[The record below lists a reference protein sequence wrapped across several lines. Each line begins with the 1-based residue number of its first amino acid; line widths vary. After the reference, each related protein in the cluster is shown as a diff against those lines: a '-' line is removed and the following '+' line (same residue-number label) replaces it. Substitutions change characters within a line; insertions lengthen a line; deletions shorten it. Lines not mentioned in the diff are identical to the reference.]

1 MKPLEGMTVLDFTQA
16 YSGPYCTLNL
26 ADYGARV
33 IKVERIGY
41 GDQTREWAP
50 LRPTGESAYYALY
63 NRNKEGIAVNLRD
76 ERGRE
81 IILKLAAK
89 ADIAVNNFKVGTL
102 DKLGLGYE
110 DLKKVNPDIIFA
122 SVSGY
127 GTNGPMAKLAAYDNI
142 IEATCGL
149 MDMSG
154 FPDREPVRSGASIGD
169 SYSGLSAAVGI
180 AAACYHK
187 LKTGEGQ
194 TVDVAMQDSL
204 FAGLEDTILE
214 YYGNNHM
221 LHRQGN
227 SRVHMFS
234 PYDVIKCKDGW
245 VSVAALTDEGFL
257 EYTRDAGRPDLA
269 EDERFR
275 TNELRCANTSEL
287 LAEMQKDV
295 IDLTFDEIETKF
307 ECRKFAAAPVI
318 DAGATIKSKH
328 MNERNMVVKID
339 DHNVGPFDA
348 VGIPIKFEETPG
360 EILKGSPL
368 LGEHTEQVLKELGYS
383 DEEIRSFEEDGVV
396 EFSSKK

>member
-1 MKPLEGMTVLDFTQA
+1 MKPLEGLTVLDFTQA

-33 IKVERIGY
+33 IKVERNGY

-76 ERGRE
+76 ERGKE
-81 IILKLAAK
+81 IILKLAAM

-110 DLKKVNPDIIFA
+110 DLKKVNPEIIFA

-180 AAACYHK
+180 AAAYYHK
-187 LKTGEGQ
+187 MKTGEGQ
-194 TVDVAMQDSL
+194 AIDVAMQDSL

-214 YYGNNHM
+214 YYGNGRM

-227 SRVHMFS
+227 SRTHMFS
-234 PYDVIKCKDGW
+234 PYDVLKCKDGW

-257 EYTRDAGRPDLA
+257 EYTRDAGRADLA
-269 EDERFR
+269 QDERFR
-275 TNELRCANTSEL
+275 TNESRCANNSEL
-287 LAEMQKDV
+287 IREMQKDF
-295 IDLTFDEIETKF
+295 IDLTFDEIESKF
-307 ECRKFAAAPVI
+307 ECKKFAAAPVI
-318 DAGATIKSKH
+318 DAGMTIDSKH
-328 MNERNMVVKID
+328 MKERDMVVEID
-339 DHNVGPFDA
+339 DHNVGSFKA
-348 VGIPIKFEETPG
+348 VGIPIKLDKTPG
-360 EILKGSPL
+360 EIVKGSPL
-368 LGEHTEQVLKELGYS
+368 LGEHTIPVLKELGYS
-383 DEEIRSFEEDGVV
+383 DEEIKALEEDGVV
-396 EFSSKK
+396 EACR